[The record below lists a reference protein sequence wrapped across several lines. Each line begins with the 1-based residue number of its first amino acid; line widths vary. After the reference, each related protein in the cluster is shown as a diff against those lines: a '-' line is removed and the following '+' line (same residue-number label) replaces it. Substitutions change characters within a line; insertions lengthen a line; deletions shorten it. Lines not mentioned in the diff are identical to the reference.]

1 MSKILI
7 SPSDKGSVKLKHF
20 RKSLVPTSNE
30 LANLNL
36 KWGYNEIQFS
46 IQDGK

>member
-7 SPSDKGSVKLKHF
+7 SPSDKGSIKFKHF
-20 RKSLVPTSNE
+20 KKSLCPTSEE
-30 LANLNL
+30 LAKLNL

-46 IQDGK
+46 V